1 MIDRTPDQCSVLGF
15 GRVNKK
21 GGCEAGPGAA
31 AGKGEDQIRES
42 EYTQDKMMD
51 QKEDIS
57 DQEDS
62 SSDME
67 DPTAGN
73 WTHDTPPQTAES
85 AGTMQSLNADPAVPP
100 SPKPQHLTFNP
111 VVQERQV
118 QLEMETVAPEPVTT
132 PTPHFT
138 RIAPSIPQQNP
149 QQLTK
154 LSIPTPP
161 EGRKVEEKTHHMLN
175 EATRIPVAVQVNS
188 TMSHRYWLALYS
200 LSLASL
206 YLFLW
211 SIPLREGLAW
221 LFGLEFGSVSL
232 GYIVAV
238 LCDEGSFTVELKRR
252 PTRFIMKAG
261 LLMNGV
267 SAVATAIGIIIYSIS
282 LLFTPAPDLVYF
294 STSTFS
300 LTIALL
306 LFTVLEMAITV
317 IVAFYNY
324 KSLYH
329 FQNAYT
335 VLHDVIAK
343 HPSHSRGVQTAF

>member
-1 MIDRTPDQCSVLGF
+1 
-15 GRVNKK
+15 
-21 GGCEAGPGAA
+21 
-31 AGKGEDQIRES
+31 
-42 EYTQDKMMD
+42 MMD

-188 TMSHRYWLALYS
+188 TMSAASSEMWILRRELKALGVTQI
-200 LSLASL
+200 LVGIIQLI
-206 YLFLW
+206 FG
-211 SIPLREGLAW
+211 IPL
-221 LFGLEFGSVSL
+221 SVSL
-232 GYIVAV
+232 VYSVAGRAGVAFWTGIWYIIS
-238 LCDEGSFTVELKRR
+238 GSFTVELKRR